1 MVMKDGPEQQEEV
14 TDIIPGT
21 LREIAPVEV
30 SKLAIPQGI
39 SSEDVLELEKRAED
53 LVNELQ
59 GASGGR
65 ELELIDSVT
74 GVGIQAQRRAKS
86 ELDLLRGRVSDMIT
100 QEGTGAEVSKD
111 LINLRMALN
120 EINPHQFSQPGLAMR
135 LYSMIPL
142 VSKFTPD
149 FRVLERIAVRYEP
162 VSRQISVIEDRLREG
177 RMMLVRDNL
186 EMRQLYEQVEAQQL
200 PIQKNAY
207 LGQLFHHQLAQ
218 VIERT
223 DDTLKVDRLRNALHD
238 VSMRVQDLRTMEAV
252 HTQFFVSI
260 EMSRQN
266 NTRLAQSVE
275 RTLSLAMNVVTV
287 GLAIQ
292 TALARQKRVLEAT
305 QRTREFL
312 GNVIAANAAAIRQ
325 HTEAI
330 GDVYN
335 DPVIAIDKITQAHN
349 DLIQAMNITDRLK
362 QEGIDSAREN
372 IAKLGQLSAELQQ
385 RASSL
390 LEQPAAE
397 AQSVEA

>member
-135 LYSMIPL
+135 LYS
-142 VSKFTPD
+142 
-149 FRVLERIAVRYEP
+149 
-162 VSRQISVIEDRLREG
+162 
-177 RMMLVRDNL
+177 
-186 EMRQLYEQVEAQQL
+186 
-200 PIQKNAY
+200 
-207 LGQLFHHQLAQ
+207 
-218 VIERT
+218 
-223 DDTLKVDRLRNALHD
+223 
-238 VSMRVQDLRTMEAV
+238 
-252 HTQFFVSI
+252 
-260 EMSRQN
+260 
-266 NTRLAQSVE
+266 
-275 RTLSLAMNVVTV
+275 
-287 GLAIQ
+287 
-292 TALARQKRVLEAT
+292 
-305 QRTREFL
+305 
-312 GNVIAANAAAIRQ
+312 
-325 HTEAI
+325 
-330 GDVYN
+330 
-335 DPVIAIDKITQAHN
+335 
-349 DLIQAMNITDRLK
+349 
-362 QEGIDSAREN
+362 
-372 IAKLGQLSAELQQ
+372 
-385 RASSL
+385 
-390 LEQPAAE
+390 
-397 AQSVEA
+397 